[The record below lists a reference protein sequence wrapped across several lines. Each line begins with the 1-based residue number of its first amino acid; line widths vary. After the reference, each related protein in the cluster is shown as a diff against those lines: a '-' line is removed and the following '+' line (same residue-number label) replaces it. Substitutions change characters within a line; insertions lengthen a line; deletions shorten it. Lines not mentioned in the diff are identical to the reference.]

1 MTYHAV
7 ASASLSVGG
16 WGVDVL
22 VHRTIEHI
30 RIWGF
35 YLGEMV
41 CFADLKDQV
50 DQNSLKICL
59 RPIFFWD
66 LGCPLYNPR
75 KNSSRSTH
83 FFMVHWDIFF
93 RGGWQLALNLVD
105 LPMETQEA
113 VAAVALA
120 ERSYA
125 LGAQWQ
131 AAFWLWE
138 EVKKKRV
145 ESDAIM
151 LTSAISAYERG
162 RLCFCF
168 RGVQHPT
175 PGKAGTRKLYL
186 LMIIFL
192 EKV

>member
-1 MTYHAV
+1 M
-7 ASASLSVGG
+7 
-16 WGVDVL
+16 
-22 VHRTIEHI
+22 
-30 RIWGF
+30 
-35 YLGEMV
+35 
-41 CFADLKDQV
+41 
-50 DQNSLKICL
+50 
-59 RPIFFWD
+59 
-66 LGCPLYNPR
+66 
-75 KNSSRSTH
+75 
-83 FFMVHWDIFF
+83 
-93 RGGWQLALNLVD
+93 ALNLVD

-151 LTSAISAYERG
+151 LTSAIS
-162 RLCFCF
+162 
-168 RGVQHPT
+168 VQHPT